1 MSDLSRFYNHEQS
14 AAMKLAFEKAWAS
27 MSFQYEP
34 ETVTG
39 SRVKD
44 MLAAVILELALRGE
58 RDPEKLSQMALRHLP
73 PVVSYH
79 AWGKTFTRSL
89 SDLK

>member
-1 MSDLSRFYNHEQS
+1 MSDLHKFYDHAQA

-34 ETVTG
+34 ETTTG

-44 MLAAVILELALRGE
+44 MLAAVILEIASTGE
-58 RDPEKLSQMALRHLP
+58 RDREKLSQMALQHLP

-79 AWGKTFTRSL
+79 AWGKRFTRSM